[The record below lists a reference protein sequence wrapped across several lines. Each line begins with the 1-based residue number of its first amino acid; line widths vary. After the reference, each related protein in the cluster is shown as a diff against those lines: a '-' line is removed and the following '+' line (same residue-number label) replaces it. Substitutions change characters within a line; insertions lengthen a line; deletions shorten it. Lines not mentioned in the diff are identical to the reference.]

1 MNGVA
6 THPSTGSGRT
16 VPALLNSIRFRPESN
31 GSLKRVP
38 KPLGL
43 TPPLTGLPKTL
54 ESGFIE
60 ILMGHVLFRRIVF
73 PKPLFSI
80 WVNQR
85 LPL

>member
-1 MNGVA
+1 ME
-6 THPSTGSGRT
+6 HP
-16 VPALLNSIRFRPESN
+16 
-31 GSLKRVP
+31 LKRVP

-43 TPPLTGLPKTL
+43 TPPQTGLPKTL

-60 ILMGHVLFRRIVF
+60 ILMGHVPSHRIVF

>member
-1 MNGVA
+1 VSKKKQRA
-6 THPSTGSGRT
+6 STD
-16 VPALLNSIRFRPESN
+16 NSLDVIKDGN
-31 GSLKRVP
+31 GSLKRGL

-43 TPPLTGLPKTL
+43 TPPQTGLLKTL

-60 ILMGHVLFRRIVF
+60 ILMGHVPSRRIVF

>member
-1 MNGVA
+1 M
-6 THPSTGSGRT
+6 
-16 VPALLNSIRFRPESN
+16 
-31 GSLKRVP
+31 P

-54 ESGFIE
+54 ESSFIE
-60 ILMGHVLFRRIVF
+60 IFMGHVPSRRIVF
-73 PKPLFSI
+73 PNPLFSI